1 MSKIKEIFAYEILDS
16 RGIPTVAVRMVSDSG
31 NEVFSSV
38 PSGSSA
44 GKSEAWELRDG
55 GSRYEGKGVQKAV
68 SNINKEIAPK
78 VIGFDPEEQEKIDK
92 LMLDFDGTDNKK
104 NLGANAILAISLS
117 SAKLAAAD
125 KNLPLYKYLNQKY
138 FHEVTPQLPTPFSVV
153 ICGGAHSQGNLDI
166 QEFMIVPSGFSDFA
180 EKIEKMT
187 EVYHKLGKTLK
198 EKGLGANVGLEG
210 AYAPNL
216 KSNSEALDIIT
227 EVLDNLG
234 LKDKV
239 NIALDVAS
247 SEFFIEEGGGSYNL
261 KLDEANLSR
270 NQLLG
275 LYSDWLSRY
284 NIISIEDGLDEDDWS
299 GWSEMA
305 GKFRG
310 KIELIGDDL
319 FTTNPKR
326 IKKGIDLGAASGAII
341 KPNQIG
347 TLSETIEAIKIL
359 KEQDMTYIISH
370 RSGETNDTFIADLAV
385 SSGAKYIKT
394 GAPSRGERV
403 AKYNRLLEIEKEL

>member
-16 RGIPTVAVRMVSDSG
+16 RGIPTVAIRMVSDKG

-78 VIGFDPEEQEKIDK
+78 VIGLDPEEQEKIDK
-92 LMLDFDGTDNKK
+92 LMMALDGTDNKK
-104 NLGANAILAISLS
+104 NLGANAILAVSLS
-117 SAKLAAAD
+117 YAKLAAVD
-125 KNLPLYKYLNQKY
+125 NNLPLYKYLNQKY
-138 FHEVTPQLPTPFSVV
+138 FSEITPKLPTPFSVV

-166 QEFMIVPSGFSDFA
+166 QEFMIVPSGFSSFS

-187 EVYHKLGKTLK
+187 KVYHTLGGALK

-216 KSNSEALDIIT
+216 KSNSDALDIIT

-239 NIALDVAS
+239 RIALDVAS
-247 SEFFIEEGGGSYNL
+247 SEFFIEEGEGTYNL
-261 KLDEANLSR
+261 KLDQSNLSK

-284 NIISIEDGLDEDDWS
+284 NIVSVEDGLDEDDWS
-299 GWSEMA
+299 GWSEMT
-305 GKFRG
+305 GKFRD

-326 IKKGIDLGAASGAII
+326 IKKGIDLGAATGAII

-359 KEQDMTYIISH
+359 KEKDMIYIISH

>member
-1 MSKIKEIFAYEILDS
+1 MSVFTSFASGGKYITLLDLGSFTTTGFS
-16 RGIPTVAVRMVSDSG
+16 RKHPASNFGKRFVIPM
-31 NEVFSSV
+31 
-38 PSGSSA
+38 
-44 GKSEAWELRDG
+44 
-55 GSRYEGKGVQKAV
+55 
-68 SNINKEIAPK
+68 
-78 VIGFDPEEQEKIDK
+78 
-92 LMLDFDGTDNKK
+92 
-104 NLGANAILAISLS
+104 
-117 SAKLAAAD
+117 
-125 KNLPLYKYLNQKY
+125 
-138 FHEVTPQLPTPFSVV
+138 PFSNV
-153 ICGGAHSQGNLDI
+153 INGGKHADDDLKI
-166 QEFMIVPSGFSDFA
+166 QEFMIVPSGFLGFS

-187 EVYHKLGKTLK
+187 EAYHKLGKSLK

-216 KSNSEALDIIT
+216 KSNSDALDIIT
-227 EVLDNLG
+227 EVLDSLD

-239 NIALDVAS
+239 KIALDVAS
-247 SEFFIEEGGGSYNL
+247 SEFFIEGGEGTYNL
-261 KLDEANLSR
+261 KLDQSNLSK

-284 NIISIEDGLDEDDWS
+284 PIISIEDGLDEDDWS
-299 GWSEMA
+299 GWSEMT
-305 GKFRG
+305 GKFRD

-326 IKKGIDLGAASGAII
+326 IKKGIDLGVATGAII

-359 KEQDMTYIISH
+359 KEKNMIYIISH

-385 SSGAKYIKT
+385 ASGAKYIKT